1 MIDHTAREQRREKM
15 KGHSLTRWEAT
26 SLMVGAGVG
35 AGIMA
40 VPFLAERVGLVGLAL
55 VLPVAWAASSLI
67 HLMLAEVLFR
77 TGRDYQIIELMQLY
91 LLRGR
96 IGRWL
101 LWTVFTFLS
110 IAFLANL
117 AAYVSGAGEIVAG
130 LAGIDQHLAEFL
142 VYVVSAGVV
151 FFGLKAVGIAERFG
165 ALALVGLVAAIGVGA
180 VPLPFHAPLGP
191 SGSVTQW
198 LAFYGMV
205 MYALWTFYSVPQVV
219 KGLGPDRR
227 GAVRAILVGLGINGV
242 LTAAVALVALG
253 ISSKVTEV
261 AIIGIAERIGPWAG
275 LIGSL
280 FIASSLVTSYWSV
293 SLALVDILHERTG
306 ISGRLAWFLAT
317 LPSLLI
323 LWIGAWQFLEWLR
336 LAAGAT
342 AIVVA
347 LITIPMYRQARLSGP
362 VKDPGWTM
370 GHWGSPAMLALALLS
385 LVLMAVGSLV
395 SI

>member
-1 MIDHTAREQRREKM
+1 M
-15 KGHSLTRWEAT
+15 KEHLLTRLEAT

-40 VPFLAERVGLVGLAL
+40 VPFLADRVGLVGLA
-55 VLPVAWAASSLI
+55 VILPISWAASSLI

-77 TGRDYQIIELMQLY
+77 TGRDLQIVELMQLY
-91 LLRGR
+91 VLRGR

-101 LWTVFTFLS
+101 LWVIFALLS

-130 LAGIDQHLAEFL
+130 LTGIDQPLAEFL
-142 VYVVSAGVV
+142 VYVISASVV
-151 FFGLKAVGIAERFG
+151 FFGLRAVGVAERFG
-165 ALALVGLVAAIGVGA
+165 VLVLLGLVAAIGVGA
-180 VPLPFHAPLGP
+180 IPMPYHAPLGP
-191 SGSVTQW
+191 SGSAKQW
-198 LAFYGMV
+198 LALYGMV

-219 KGLGPDRR
+219 KGLGPDRH
-227 GAVRAILVGLGINGV
+227 GAVRAILTGLGINGV

-253 ISSKVTEV
+253 ISAEVTQV
-261 AIIGIAERIGPWAG
+261 AIIGMTDRMGPWVG
-275 LIGSL
+275 ITGSL
-280 FIASSLVTSYWSV
+280 FIVFALLTSYWSV
-293 SLALVDILHERTG
+293 SLALADILRERTG
-306 ISGRLAWFLAT
+306 ISVRVAWLLAT

-323 LWIGAWQFLEWLR
+323 LWVGAWQFLEWLR

-347 LITIPMYRQARLSGP
+347 LVTIPMYRQAHQTGS
-362 VKDPGWTM
+362 VSDPGWTL
-370 GHWGSPAMLALALLS
+370 GRWGSPAVLALVLLS

-395 SI
+395 SLG